1 MRRSSLL
8 SGWNLKCQALAVLL
22 VCITGTFA
30 QQSSGTLRGR
40 VADEFGGLIV
50 GATVTV
56 ADQNGVEKSATTDAE
71 GNYSFPSLPPGRY
84 TLHATAPGFA
94 PFENTDVEV
103 NAGRTVPLNITLN
116 V

>member
-8 SGWNLKCQALAVLL
+8 SVWGLKCQALGVFFIC
-22 VCITGTFA
+22 VTTVFA

-56 ADQNGVEKSATTDAE
+56 ADQNGIVA
-71 GNYSFPSLPPGRY
+71 
-84 TLHATAPGFA
+84 ATARRCVA
-94 PFENTDVEV
+94 TSLLLRCIEACESAVH
-103 NAGRTVPLNITLN
+103 
-116 V
+116 